1 MSVSVH
7 FVSYGLSLTIK
18 GMWHL
23 YTDPSKLIHTD
34 LESTHIY
41 SKPASTCPSL
51 LIQRRD
57 RVETNTATSSSSYI
71 ILIIISIVPDHKQC
85 IHSNPHSLLSTLK
98 TPLKTPGQG
107 LRQTMPV
114 SGKHTLDGTVCK
126 RIHTLIQEQFRVVY
140 PCTGMVK
147 GQGKKPENSE
157 EPGGAHGTQHRE

>member
-1 MSVSVH
+1 MFIISAVIMSVSVH

-23 YTDPSKLIHTD
+23 YTSLSKLIHTD
-34 LESTHIY
+34 LEFAHIY

-51 LIQRRD
+51 LTQRRD

-98 TPLKTPGQG
+98 TPGRASLSWSGSPSNHVRVWKTHPGWN
-107 LRQTMPV
+107 RVQTHSHTH
-114 SGKHTLDGTVCK
+114 SGA
-126 RIHTLIQEQFRVVY
+126 I
-140 PCTGMVK
+140 
-147 GQGKKPENSE
+147 
-157 EPGGAHGTQHRE
+157 